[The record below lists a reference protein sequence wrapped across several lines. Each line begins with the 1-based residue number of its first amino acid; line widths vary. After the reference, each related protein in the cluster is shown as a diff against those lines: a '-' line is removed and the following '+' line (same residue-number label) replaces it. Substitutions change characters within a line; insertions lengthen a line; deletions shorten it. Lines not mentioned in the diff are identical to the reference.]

1 MQVLYYLGKR
11 VGQLIP
17 ILLGITI
24 VSFVLIRLVPGD
36 PAVQLLGNH
45 YTPQAAAKIRH
56 DLGLDRSIP
65 VQYWLFLRRSVIGNL
80 GTSYYYHDSVAHE
93 MAVRLPATIFLIVF
107 AGILTVLI
115 AIPMGTISALRQGGI
130 FDQAARVFFLV
141 GFALPGF
148 LLGVLLIL
156 VFGVKVPIFPI
167 TGYGS
172 GFTSHVSHLFLPAI
186 TLAIPFST
194 VLVRSLRST
203 VIEVLGADYITTARL
218 KGLSRFTVLRRDVLP
233 NSLLPLIVVFG
244 VNLAFLVGGTV
255 VIENVFSVPGLGSL
269 LVNSVTTRDFPVV
282 QGLVLF
288 FGVFILA
295 VNLLTDIVHVS
306 LDPRLTLEAA
316 V

>member
-1 MQVLYYLGKR
+1 VQVLYYLGKR
-11 VGQLIP
+11 IGQLIP

-45 YTPQAAAKIRH
+45 YTPSAAAKIDH

-65 VQYWLFLRRSVIGNL
+65 AQYWLFLKHSLTGNL
-80 GTSYYYHDSVAHE
+80 GTSYYYHDSVGHE
-93 MAVRLPATIFLIVF
+93 IAVRLPATIFLIVF

-115 AIPMGTISALRQGGI
+115 ALPIGTISALRRGGI

-141 GFALPGF
+141 GYALPSF
-148 LLGVLLIL
+148 LIGVLLIL
-156 VFGVKVPIFPI
+156 FFGVKIPIFPI
-167 TGYGS
+167 TGYGD
-172 GFTSHVSHLFLPAI
+172 GFTSHVTHLFLPAV
-186 TLAIPFST
+186 TLAVPFST
-194 VLVRSLRST
+194 VLVRSLRLT
-203 VIEVLGADYITTARL
+203 VIDVLGADYITTARL

-255 VIENVFSVPGLGSL
+255 IIENVFSIPGLGSL
-269 LVNSVTTRDFPVV
+269 LVNSVSTRDFPVV
-282 QGLVLF
+282 QGLTLF

-295 VNLLTDIVHVS
+295 VNLLTDLVHVS
-306 LDPRLTLEAA
+306 LDPRLTLQAA